1 MENNKEVLVLNLPNL
16 ENEDIM
22 KVTEQLVFQ
31 SKNLMDRYRIENKN
45 IILDIEIKRE

>member
-1 MENNKEVLVLNLPNL
+1 MENIKEVLVLNLPNL

-22 KVTEQLVFQ
+22 KLTEQLVFQ